1 MNHKK
6 IFVPFD
12 FTTTS
17 EQSAKQAVSIAR
29 KAGSSITLFHVI
41 TDESKD
47 KADQSVIKEKL
58 KESANRMIVDGITFD
73 CQVAAGSIFDEIPKA
88 ANSIVNQLMVIGTHG
103 IKGFKQK
110 LLGADMLK
118 LIRKV
123 NIPCLVVQ
131 SDCVCRE
138 YNPIIFPVGGHEGF
152 ESLVEATGMIAKLF
166 SSEVHLYSVNRKGDQ
181 GSKKLKENT
190 AFALKYFD
198 DHQIPCKRV
207 QEEATVFSVGYAKQT
222 LQYANS
228 VNAGLIAMMSVK
240 TEEYY
245 YFAQADKE
253 TMINNE
259 FKIPVL
265 CSSGLIN
272 D

>member
-1 MNHKK
+1 MNSKK

-12 FTTTS
+12 FTATS
-17 EQSAKQAVSIAR
+17 EQSAKQAVSVAR

-47 KADQSVIKEKL
+47 KADQSVIAEKL
-58 KESANRMIVDGITFD
+58 KENANRMMADGITFD

-88 ANSIVNQLMVIGTHG
+88 ANSIGNQLMVIGTHG
-103 IKGFKQK
+103 IKGLKQK

-131 SDCVCRE
+131 SDCVCRN
-138 YNPIIFPVGGHEGF
+138 YSPIIFPVGGHEGF
-152 ESLVEATGMIAKLF
+152 ESLVEATGMMARLF
-166 SSEVHLYSVNRKGDQ
+166 GSEVHVYSVNRKGDE

-198 DHQIPCKRV
+198 DHHIPCKRV

-228 VNAGLIAMMSVK
+228 VNAGLIAMMSIK

-253 TMINNE
+253 ALINNE

-265 CSSGLIN
+265 CSSGLIS

>member
-1 MNHKK
+1 MNNKK

-17 EQSAKQAVSIAR
+17 EQSAKQAVSIAV
-29 KAGSSITLFHVI
+29 KANSSITLFNVK
-41 TDESKD
+41 TDESKGN
-47 KADQSVIKEKL
+47 ADHSVISEKL
-58 KESANRMIVDGITFD
+58 KENAKRIISDGVECD

-88 ANSIVNQLMVIGTHG
+88 ANSLDNQLMVIGTHG
-103 IKGFKQK
+103 IKGLKQK

-152 ESLVEATGMIAKLF
+152 EALVEATAMMAKLF
-166 SSEVHLYSVNRKGDQ
+166 SSEVHVYSVNRKGDD

-190 AFALKYFD
+190 AFALKYFE
-198 DHQIPCKRV
+198 DHKIPCKRV
-207 QEEATVFSVGYAKQT
+207 QDEPTVFSVGYAKQT
-222 LQYANS
+222 LLYANK
-228 VNAGLIAMMSVK
+228 VNAGLIAMMSIK

-253 TMINNE
+253 ALINNE

-265 CSSGLIN
+265 CSSGIEN
-272 D
+272 N